1 LGFLTSIFDIINV
14 PLGYLFRYIYMVLQD
29 YGWTIVVFTLITKA
43 ILLPLT
49 IKQQKST
56 AKMQAMQ
63 PKLQELQ
70 KKYQYDKEKLNQET
84 MKLYQDSGVNPMG
97 GCLPLLIQFPLLIAL
112 YNIIRQPLNY
122 VIQLGKHGLPNVEQV
137 YEALKG
143 FGMNPESIKMVDQ
156 IGIASKMSEFA
167 AELAEKF
174 PGAGFLNINFNS
186 FGLNLAQYPN
196 SAGVSWL
203 LIIPVLA
210 AASTLLVSWLTTKMN
225 GQPKSANSDNPA
237 NSMQMMTYI
246 FPVMTFFFSYTMPA
260 GLGFYWIISNLVQL
274 LQQVIM
280 KYCFPA
286 KPSDEPARKN
296 FREREAEKAE
306 RRKK

>member
-1 LGFLTSIFDIINV
+1 MGFITSIFDIINV
-14 PLGYLFRYIYMVLQD
+14 PLGYLFRYIYMVIQD
-29 YGWTIVVFTLITKA
+29 YGLTILLFTLITKA
-43 ILLPLT
+43 LLLPLT

-63 PKLQELQ
+63 PKLQEIQ

-84 MKLYQDSGVNPMG
+84 MKLYQESGVNPMG

-156 IGIASKMSEFA
+156 IGIASKMNEHA

-174 PGAGFLNINFNS
+174 PGHEFLNIDFHS
-186 FGLNLAQYPN
+186 FGLNLAQNPN
-196 SAGVSWL
+196 SNGVSWL
-203 LIIPVLA
+203 LVIPVLA
-210 AASTLLVSWLTTKMN
+210 AASTLLVSWLTTKMS
-225 GQPKSANSDNPA
+225 GQPKSSNGDNPA
-237 NSMQMMTYI
+237 SSMQMMTYI
-246 FPVMTFFFSYTMPA
+246 FPVMTFFISYTMPA
-260 GLGFYWIISNLVQL
+260 GLGFYWIISNIVQL

-286 KPSDEPARKN
+286 NPSDAPARKS